1 VYDTG
6 DDDGDDGDDG
16 DDSDDNYFVEATPE
30 ISGDGKSGL
39 PFVKVLKDRAWTK
52 TSAIRTE
59 PGPSFQL

>member
-6 DDDGDDGDDG
+6 DDDGDDGDDGDAG

-39 PFVKVLKDRAWTK
+39 PFVKVLKDRAWTNF
-52 TSAIRTE
+52 S
-59 PGPSFQL
+59 